1 MKLLELGISS
11 VKPMSPTKMATIENL
26 FKTMSGFLKEID
38 EIEKKSQGNM
48 ISMLKATKETF
59 SESIEDFKSLNLD
72 DKLLLLAQNSF
83 RSGLVC
89 INVLKKSLK
98 KEVTSEIRD
107 LLEKS
112 GLLCL
117 VA

>member
-1 MKLLELGISS
+1 
-11 VKPMSPTKMATIENL
+11 
-26 FKTMSGFLKEID
+26 
-38 EIEKKSQGNM
+38 M

-98 KEVTSEIRD
+98 KEKFSDIIITRSESTNEHPNNPNKNSGHSDAIRVIR
-107 LLEKS
+107 
-112 GLLCL
+112 
-117 VA
+117 VALSCRYTN

>member
-1 MKLLELGISS
+1 MTIKSLRPI
-11 VKPMSPTKMATIENL
+11 SPTKMAAIENL
-26 FKTMSGFLKEID
+26 LKKMADFLQ
-38 EIEKKSQGNM
+38 EIEKMEKQESKGSM

-59 SESIEDFKSLNLD
+59 SESIEGFKSLNLD

-89 INVLKKSLK
+89 MNVLKKSLK
-98 KEVTSEIRD
+98 KEVTPEIRD

-112 GLLCL
+112 GLLCCL
-117 VA
+117 VV

>member
-1 MKLLELGISS
+1 MTIKSLRP
-11 VKPMSPTKMATIENL
+11 VSPTKVATIENL
-26 FKTMSGFLKEID
+26 LKKMAEFLQ
-38 EIEKKSQGNM
+38 EIEKMEKQESKGSM

-89 INVLKKSLK
+89 MNVLKKSLK
-98 KEVTSEIRD
+98 K
-107 LLEKS
+107 K
-112 GLLCL
+112 
-117 VA
+117 